1 MMAHVNT
8 AGVHI
13 PLWLDSPLSAIGW
26 GQSGTYPNQEGTYFG
41 NIFTPNATT
50 GKVDAF
56 YCNGPAWDR
65 SVVPGRLG
73 AYQVGAPYTNP
84 FGQDAQCNTN
94 CSAAASPNQNDG
106 YASCKGYNNPITVW
120 RQNAPTFAAGTPYKI
135 CSQNSGKC
143 LDVPTEALW
152 TNGTDMQQW
161 DFGNTN
167 NQKWYITTTDGGY
180 YKIINKQTG
189 KALDIWLGQLDDG
202 ARIVQWDYWAGINQ
216 NWAISPV
223 GAGAFS
229 IVGRHSSK
237 ALDVQDASK
246 ANGAKVHQWYYLGLA
261 NQIWTVTPAW

>member
-1 MMAHVNT
+1 MAHVNT

-26 GQSGTYPNQEGTYFG
+26 GQSSTYPNQEGTYFG
-41 NIFTPNATT
+41 NIFTPNAST

-56 YCNGPAWDR
+56 YCNGPGWDR

-73 AYQVGAPYTNP
+73 AYQNGAPYTNP
-84 FGQDAQCNTN
+84 FGQDAQCNTS
-94 CSAAASPNQNDG
+94 CTAAASPNQNDG
-106 YASCKGYNNPITVW
+106 YASCKGYNLPVTVW

-152 TNGTDMQQW
+152 NNGTDIQQW
-161 DFGNTN
+161 DFGNTD
-167 NQKWYITTTDGGY
+167 NQKWFITATDGGY

-189 KALDIWLGQLDDG
+189 KALDIWLGNLDNG
-202 ARIVQWDYWAGINQ
+202 TAIVQWDYWAGKNQ

-223 GAGAFS
+223 GGGAFS
-229 IVGRHSSK
+229 IVGRLSSK
-237 ALDVQDASK
+237 ALDVENTSLS
-246 ANGAKVHQWYYLGLA
+246 NGAKVHQWYYYGLA